1 MTDGNFPHHCY
12 GVHAEQSDTA
22 APQDPLL
29 QVYYAHQKE
38 VQQLIDLVMQEAQYT
53 DYKHEL
59 QTAHTAADEHTAYTI
74 VKYACKDN
82 VLKPK
87 TVTDIKFA
95 INILDSE
102 LVQPIFHHQAPFE
115 HVIKNMVSQYYS
127 AHIDSASG
135 NPEKQQRE
143 DSGIS
148 PAAIERMIALYV
160 QMDKGTGNAAPIPE
174 HVNRIIDIEKIR
186 DIGFNTA
193 INRLT
198 ALLKQAGLAYQYS
211 ENLKNARE
219 VLIREYVDTDSTQLP
234 DEHYQI
240 RLRYFNTAQLNEE
253 RKAYEVMIRSF
264 ETEVEH
270 LWDVLRTQYDK
281 LKAVTHMYD
290 FTSLAKLYKKYIQ
303 RNYKIPSGNP
313 IYEDI
318 TKIWDEVSFVTP
330 AETEVEKANRTF
342 IHEKTKIKKK
352 LSIIRDRIQK
362 MYQYSYPPER
372 QVIEERLYFLD
383 AEFNRF
389 DSLINPFQVQ
399 PGLVLDIDITSIKH
413 KKTTITSMLTVINAF
428 LHEIVKHRTELDTT
442 MQPHTD
448 PARDNASALK
458 TNSDTPATAKPS
470 PDYSQLLELI
480 NRTSFAHSVNGP
492 IAPPKPHSRQQHEPD
507 IPHQTG
513 E

>member
-22 APQDPLL
+22 ASQDPLL

-38 VQQLIDLVMQEAQYT
+38 VQQLIALVMQEVQYT
-53 DYKHEL
+53 GCKNEL
-59 QTAHTAADEHTAYTI
+59 QAANAAADKNTAYTI

-87 TVTDIKFA
+87 TVTDIKLA

-102 LVQPIFHHQAPFE
+102 LIQPIFHHQAPLE
-115 HVIKNMVSQYYS
+115 HIIKNMVSQYYS
-127 AHIDSASG
+127 AHIDSTDG
-135 NPEKQQRE
+135 DTERQQMD
-143 DSGIS
+143 DSSIS
-148 PAAIERMIALYV
+148 PAEIERIIALYV
-160 QMDKGTGNAAPIPE
+160 QMDKKNGNIDTIHE
-174 HVNRIIDIEKIR
+174 HFNRMIDIEKIR

-219 VLIREYVDTDSTQLP
+219 VLIREYANTDNTQLP
-234 DEHYQI
+234 DERYQI
-240 RLRYFNTAQLNEE
+240 RLRYFDTAQLNEE
-253 RKAYEVMIRSF
+253 RKAYEVMVHSF

-281 LKAVTHMYD
+281 LKSATHMSD

-303 RNYKIPSGNP
+303 KNYKIPYGNP

-318 TKIWDEVSFVTP
+318 AKIWDEVSFVTP

-352 LSIIRDRIQK
+352 LSIIQDKIQK
-362 MYQYSYPPER
+362 MYQYSYPAER
-372 QVIEERLYFLD
+372 QALEERLHFLD
-383 AEFNRF
+383 AEFSRF

-413 KKTTITSMLTVINAF
+413 KQTTITGMIAVINAF
-428 LHEIVKHRTELDTT
+428 LREIVKHRAELDTAV
-442 MQPHTD
+442 QPCTNPTTD
-448 PARDNASALK
+448 NTCALK
-458 TNSDTPATAKPS
+458 TKSDVHAAVKPS
-470 PDYSQLLELI
+470 LDYSQLLDLI
-480 NRTSFAHSVNGP
+480 NRTSFAHSVNVP
-492 IAPPKPHSRQQHEPD
+492 IASQKPIPQQHEPD
-507 IPHQTG
+507 IPHKTG

>member
-1 MTDGNFPHHCY
+1 MTDGNFPRHSY
-12 GVHAEQSDTA
+12 GAHAEQSDTA
-22 APQDPLL
+22 ASQDPLL

-53 DYKHEL
+53 GCKNEL
-59 QTAHTAADEHTAYTI
+59 QTVSTAAGENTAYTI
-74 VKYACKDN
+74 VKYAYKDN

-87 TVTDIKFA
+87 TVTDIKLA

-102 LVQPIFHHQAPFE
+102 LIQPIFHHQAPFE
-115 HVIKNMVSQYYS
+115 HIIKNMVSQYYS
-127 AHIDSASG
+127 AHIDSTG
-135 NPEKQQRE
+135 GDTEGQHK
-143 DSGIS
+143 DDGGIS
-148 PAAIERMIALYV
+148 PAAIERIIALYV
-160 QMDKGTGNAAPIPE
+160 QTDKEAGNISTIHE
-174 HVNRIIDIEKIR
+174 HFNRMIDVEKIR
-186 DIGFNTA
+186 DTGFNTA

-198 ALLKQAGLAYQYS
+198 ALLKQAGLTYQYS

-219 VLIREYVDTDSTQLP
+219 VLIREYADTDSTQLP

-240 RLRYFNTAQLNEE
+240 RLRYFDTAQLNEE

-281 LKAVTHMYD
+281 LKSATHMSD

-303 RNYKIPSGNP
+303 KNYKIPYGNP

-318 TKIWDEVSFVTP
+318 AKIWDEISFVTP

-352 LSIIRDRIQK
+352 LSIIRDKIQK
-362 MYQYSYPPER
+362 MYQYNYPAER
-372 QVIEERLYFLD
+372 QAIEERLHFLD
-383 AEFNRF
+383 AEFSRF

-413 KKTTITSMLTVINAF
+413 KQTTITGMLAVINAF
-428 LHEIVKHRTELDTT
+428 LHEIVKRNTELDTAE
-442 MQPHTD
+442 QPYAN
-448 PARDNASALK
+448 PAADTPHALK
-458 TNSDTPATAKPS
+458 TNSDAQAAAKPS

-480 NRTSFAHSVNGP
+480 NRTSFAHSVNVP
-492 IAPPKPHSRQQHEPD
+492 IASQKPLSRQHEPD
-507 IPHQTG
+507 IPHKTG